1 MAVQDIGDCVTPN
14 IIPIMVAINNAIYN
28 AVSVR
33 VDSLPVDQEQI
44 LWGLQ
49 QAKKN

>member
-1 MAVQDIGDCVTPN
+1 
-14 IIPIMVAINNAIYN
+14 
-28 AVSVR
+28 

-49 QAKKN
+49 EVTNITAQGHE